1 MMDLHVC
8 TPSLWVGCEE
18 RSGKGEWKEEQ
29 NIPPHSDPPKKKK
42 KKDFSL
48 YVLFPFLCHSSYAVE
63 ILGLVGE
70 KHLQSMKEWSVAVG
84 EEGGS
89 LWRSVWEGHLPVPGA
104 GAAGVGTASATPI
117 ISLWRALPSE
127 QVASVN
133 GAAYEQ
139 TTLHE
144 AVKTD
149 NQLYNK
155 LTLVFVS
162 LMHEADV
169 LMEECRAKYL
179 PQLALFGS
187 GIHNAPSSSSSSNA
201 SSTGAP
207 ASAGPMD
214 SEEVLVS
221 AEGDAQ
227 IWMGRL
233 WPVLLS
239 LSHFVGRISAV
250 VINMMRQIASLYH
263 PQQRLYE
270 QSYQHVHLT
279 QLYAKLGALLSTAI
293 ELDVVI
299 AANDALPVCWG
310 MYKRMLKTI
319 KKDPGQYGVDD
330 DTLWQFDKLMYRLK
344 GLLMEGQIYSN
355 IVQQEFD
362 FPSFFDVRNNPIFQ
376 KEFLSCLRR
385 IANNAV
391 LDTGRDSGDVG
402 LAPISDALLLGTGPA
417 AAAIMGPHYVS
428 SCALFGLWFNVW
440 RQQTDPAKKLFKL
453 LWEAQKR
460 FPLVPIFGSAYF
472 DASVFLT
479 KVADPIRKATKA
491 PNLLSARTQVLSQ
504 LLKELPQ
511 RVQLL
516 YLAAVRWITRVESDV
531 KQDLLGLA
539 IGDERVPQVAAS
551 AQHVH
556 QLLLGG
562 IKVSHWA
569 LHLVKSCLLL
579 HTATQQGLKATLVPL
594 LFECLHIVVAIRMS
608 YQRHQAWL
616 TRAKSL
622 QLRQLQLL
630 AAQMLIPVRQRMLA
644 SAQARKL
651 KEGQLDQLAALT
663 LGIHTLGSA
672 MTPVRFHTLCLALS
686 QSSIDSMVKDNEVA
700 ALEAVLSRA
709 LVLSSLDKVMFDA
722 CDCSFLFWYQDLLP
736 IYFRHLFKYSA
747 TQATKLPYVFAALGD
762 AAHLARDAS
771 ASALSSYVQHIAA
784 LADEHLVLP
793 LCREVEKDLRLH
805 VHSQYAGMD
814 GAGATVNHM
823 DPFRTGV
830 VDFSALLTLPALRL
844 DSHVLDIADSVT
856 HYLDSTFYNLNT
868 VALYDWQT
876 YGEMR
881 NVARDK
887 YGLELQEV
895 HLPGQTLEQ
904 GLDVLEIMR
913 NIHIFVRKYNYN
925 MNNQIFIEKSSES
938 KTLNTINIQHIAN
951 SIRTHGTGIMNT
963 TVNFT
968 YQYLKQKMRIFSEFL
983 FDEHIK
989 SSLFREIRFF
999 LENKEQLD
1007 SKYPYERADKLTR
1020 DIRKLGVLA
1029 DNQTYLDKFRVL
1041 ISEIGNAMGY
1051 VRMIR
1056 SGGLLYTSNAI
1067 RFVPSLEDIA
1077 KFGDW
1082 LQDRGG
1088 VAPDT
1093 VSAARNLDSVIESLS
1108 HHFAEGT
1115 DYFRMFVQVFHNEFR
1130 SAQNSHLKNFY
1141 MIVPAL
1147 TVSFVEHMLVQKEK
1161 IGKKGKSEGI
1171 FTDDGFVIGI
1181 AYLLKLLDQNKEFD
1195 SLHWFESVLKKF
1207 QAESKD
1213 ANANKDKDK
1222 DLKVS
1227 TAQLTINKIQSLHS
1241 EFSLVNLNLTGASI
1255 FFLE

>member
-1 MMDLHVC
+1 M
-8 TPSLWVGCEE
+8 
-18 RSGKGEWKEEQ
+18 
-29 NIPPHSDPPKKKK
+29 
-42 KKDFSL
+42 
-48 YVLFPFLCHSSYAVE
+48 
-63 ILGLVGE
+63 
-70 KHLQSMKEWSVAVG
+70 SMKEWSIESGEKGSTVWRGVWEGSLLPAGAGAGGVG
-84 EEGGS
+84 AASSTPIAS
-89 LWRSVWEGHLPVPGA
+89 LWRS
-104 GAAGVGTASATPI
+104 TPI
-117 ISLWRALPSE
+117 AN
-127 QVASVN
+127 VAGMFPV
-133 GAAYEQ
+133 AYEQ
-139 TTLHE
+139 TTLYE

-162 LMHEADV
+162 LMGEADQ
-169 LMEECRAKYL
+169 LIDEARRRFL
-179 PQLALFGS
+179 PQLALFGT
-187 GIHNAPSSSSSSNA
+187 GIHATSSSSDSS
-201 SSTGAP
+201 SSPHAVNL
-207 ASAGPMD
+207 D
-214 SEEVLVS
+214 SEDVLVQ

-233 WPVLLS
+233 WPILLS
-239 LSHFVGRISAV
+239 LSHFVGRVSAL
-250 VINMMRQIASLYH
+250 VINIMRQLSSLYH

-270 QSYQHVHLT
+270 QSYQNVHLT
-279 QLYAKLGALLSTAI
+279 QLFSKLGELLAI
-293 ELDVVI
+293 AVEFDVVI
-299 AANDALPVCWG
+299 ASNEALPVCWG

-319 KKDPGQYGVDD
+319 KKDPGQYSVDD
-330 DTLWQFDKLMYRLK
+330 DTLWQFDKLMFRLK
-344 GLLMEGQIYSN
+344 GLLMEGQIYTN

-362 FPSFFDVRNNPIFQ
+362 FPSFFDVRSNSIFQ
-376 KEFLSCLRR
+376 KEFLVCLRR
-385 IANNAV
+385 ITSQAV
-391 LDTGRDSGDVG
+391 TETGREAGDVG
-402 LAPISDALLLGTGPA
+402 VAPISDALLLGGGPA
-417 AAAIMGPHYVS
+417 AAAVLGPHYIQ
-428 SCALFGLWFNVW
+428 SCGLFGLWFSVW
-440 RQQTDPAKKLFKL
+440 RQQTDPAKKLFKQ

-460 FPLVPIFGSAYF
+460 FPLVPVFGSAFF
-472 DASVFLT
+472 DPAVFLT
-479 KVADPIRKATKA
+479 KAADAIRKATKA
-491 PNLLSARTQVLSQ
+491 PNLLGARSQ
-504 LLKELPQ
+504 ILAQLVKELPQ

-516 YLAAVRWITRVESDV
+516 YLAGVRWIARIESDA

-539 IGDERVPQVAAS
+539 IGDERVPQVAAAS
-551 AQHVH
+551 QQLHH
-556 QLLLGG
+556 LLLGG
-562 IKVSHWA
+562 VKVAHWA

-579 HTATQQGLKATLVPL
+579 HTATQQGLKAALVPM
-594 LFECLHIVVAIRMS
+594 LFECLHIAIAIRLS
-608 YQRHQAWL
+608 YRRHESWL
-616 TRAKSL
+616 SRAKSL
-622 QLRQLQLL
+622 QQRQLQLL
-630 AAQMLIPVRQRMLA
+630 AAQMLAPVRQRLLA

-663 LGIHTLGSA
+663 LSIQTLGSA
-672 MTPVRFHTLCLALS
+672 ATATRLHALYLALS
-686 QSSIDSMVKDNEVA
+686 QSSIDSLLKDNELA
-700 ALEAVLSRA
+700 ALEAILGRS
-709 LVLSSLDKVMFDA
+709 LVLSNFGRTVHDA
-722 CDCSFLFWYQDLLP
+722 CDCAFLFWFPDLLP
-736 IYFRHLFKYSA
+736 IYFRHIFKHST
-747 TQATKLPYVFAALGD
+747 TQATKLPYVITALGD
-762 AAHLARDAS
+762 AIPLVREVSTAPGGS
-771 ASALSSYVQHIAA
+771 GALSSYVGMIQ
-784 LADEHLVLP
+784 DLVEENMVFP

-814 GAGATVNHM
+814 GAGATVNHL
-823 DPFRTGV
+823 DPFRSGV
-830 VDFSALLTLPALRL
+830 TDYSALLSLPPLRL
-844 DSHVLDIADSVT
+844 DNRVLDIAEAVT

-925 MNNQIFIEKSSES
+925 MNTQIFIEKSSEN
-938 KTLNTINIQHIAN
+938 KTLNTINIQHVAN

-968 YQYLKQKMRIFSEFL
+968 YQYLKQKMRVFSEFL

-989 SSLFREIRFF
+989 SSLFREIRYFV
-999 LENKEQLD
+999 ENKESLD
-1007 SKYPYERADKLTR
+1007 SKYPYDRAEKLLR

-1067 RFVPSLEDIA
+1067 KFVPSLDEIA

-1082 LQDRGG
+1082 LQDKGG
-1088 VAPDT
+1088 IATDT
-1093 VSAARNLDSVIESLS
+1093 IAAAKNLDSVIESLS

-1115 DYFRMFVQVFHNEFR
+1115 DYFRMFVQVFQSEFR
-1130 SAQNSHLKNFY
+1130 SGQNSHLKNFY

-1147 TVSFVEHMLVQKEK
+1147 TLSFVEHMLIQKEK

-1171 FTDDGFVIGI
+1171 FTDDGFVVGI
-1181 AYLLKLLDQNKEFD
+1181 AYCLKLLDQNKEFD

-1213 ANANKDKDK
+1213 ATASKDRDK

-1241 EFSLVNLNLTGASI
+1241 EFLLLNLNLTGASV